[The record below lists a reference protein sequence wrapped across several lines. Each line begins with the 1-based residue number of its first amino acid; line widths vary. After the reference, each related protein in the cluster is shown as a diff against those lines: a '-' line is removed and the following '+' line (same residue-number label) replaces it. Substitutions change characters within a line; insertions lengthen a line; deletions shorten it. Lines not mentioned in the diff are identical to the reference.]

1 VAEQALKIVKCSVKR
16 IIEESQESKIHQLI
30 RGRMKIKNFY
40 KTPVHI
46 GGSSIVRELSEKYGV
61 KQSEVFVFQP
71 DYIYYEQATIYNKTK
86 FYLKIVGNQN
96 VVLMAVKESN
106 EEEIQGNWKLSEIL
120 TALVKKNP
128 DVEVSIEILKELIRE
143 KKLGVK
149 FNKSKSKDHGTLWH
163 YREIKKAKIKAEKA
177 PPQKVEDLE
186 DDFFRDL

>member
-1 VAEQALKIVKCSVKR
+1 
-16 IIEESQESKIHQLI
+16 
-30 RGRMKIKNFY
+30 MKIKNFY

-143 KKLGVK
+143 KTW
-149 FNKSKSKDHGTLWH
+149 SK
-163 YREIKKAKIKAEKA
+163 
-177 PPQKVEDLE
+177 V
-186 DDFFRDL
+186 